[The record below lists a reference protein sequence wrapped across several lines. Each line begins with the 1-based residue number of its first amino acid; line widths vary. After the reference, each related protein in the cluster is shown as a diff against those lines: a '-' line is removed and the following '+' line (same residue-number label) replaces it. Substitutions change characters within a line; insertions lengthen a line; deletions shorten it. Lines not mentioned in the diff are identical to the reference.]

1 MQPSSDGGGGATP
14 EFTPNAR
21 AAVILDRVN
30 RQQWSGD
37 FGETAPQ
44 KPIWGPAP

>member
-1 MQPSSDGGGGATP
+1 MLINEGRGDGTEGRGGGR
-14 EFTPNAR
+14 EDDHH
-21 AAVILDRVN
+21 V
-30 RQQWSGD
+30 GD